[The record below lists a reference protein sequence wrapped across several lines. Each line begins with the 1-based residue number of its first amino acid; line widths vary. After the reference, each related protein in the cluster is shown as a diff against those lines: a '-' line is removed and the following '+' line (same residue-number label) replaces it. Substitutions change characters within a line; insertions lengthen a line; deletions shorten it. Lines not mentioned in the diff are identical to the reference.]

1 MNRVAVVPAALLLSM
16 LAACSTGPS
25 GAELVYDGIGPDS
38 IDSVDKRERYDKAVL
53 PLEFKNE
60 RVTIKAGYEVASSR
74 GGSAAAVGRGNDA
87 LNLNARDV
95 AIVEFVNAIR
105 MNPKNAD
112 AYFGLGSAV
121 TMRGKTAEAIA
132 AYATALELRPEWI
145 QARYELG
152 MAYWKASRMDE
163 ATAQFRAVLERDGRH
178 GPSHER
184 LAVAAYYAGDK
195 QEALRHA
202 AAAKAAGTDVPAQLY
217 ELLK

>member
-1 MNRVAVVPAALLLSM
+1 MNRVAVVPAALLLSL

-25 GAELVYDGIGPDS
+25 GAELAYDGIGPDS
-38 IDSVDKRERYDKAVL
+38 IDSVDKRERFDKAVL

-60 RVTIKAGYEVASSR
+60 RVGVKPGYATTASVS
-74 GGSAAAVGRGNDA
+74 GSSSAVKRGNDA
-87 LNLNARDV
+87 VKVNARDV
-95 AIVEFVNAIR
+95 ATVEFVNAIR

-112 AYFGLGSAV
+112 AYFGLGNSV
-121 TMRGKTAEAIA
+121 TMRGKTNEAIA
-132 AYATALELRPEWI
+132 AYATALELRPDWV

-152 MAYWKASRMDE
+152 MGYWKANRMDE
-163 ATAQFRAVLERDGRH
+163 ATAQFRAILDQDASH
-178 GPSHER
+178 GPAHER
-184 LAVAAYYAGDK
+184 LAVAAYYANDK

>member
-1 MNRVAVVPAALLLSM
+1 MNRVLVVPAALALTL

-25 GAELVYDGIGPDS
+25 KAELVYDGIGPDS
-38 IDSVDKRERYDKAVL
+38 IDSVDKRERFDKAVL

-60 RVTIKAGYEVASSR
+60 RVTIKAGYEIAASA
-74 GGSAAAVGRGNDA
+74 GGSAAAVRRGNDA
-87 LNLNARDV
+87 VNLNARDV
-95 AIVEFVNAIR
+95 ATVEFVNAIR

-112 AYFGLGSAV
+112 AYLGLGNSV
-121 TMRGKTAEAIA
+121 TMRGKTTEAIA
-132 AYATALELRPEWI
+132 AYATALELRPQWVRA
-145 QARYELG
+145 QYELG
-152 MAYWKASRMDE
+152 MAYWKAARMED
-163 ATAQFRAVLERDGRH
+163 ATAQFRAILARDAQH